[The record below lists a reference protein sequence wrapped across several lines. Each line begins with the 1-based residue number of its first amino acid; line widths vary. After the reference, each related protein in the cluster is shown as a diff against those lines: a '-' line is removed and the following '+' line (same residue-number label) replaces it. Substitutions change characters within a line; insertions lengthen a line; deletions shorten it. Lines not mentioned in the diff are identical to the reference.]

1 MKREDEHGIFYGY
14 FVVAAAFLIM
24 VVMWT
29 VFYAFGVFFKPILNE
44 FGWSRA
50 MTSGAFSLCSITMGL
65 LGIAMGG
72 LNDRFGPRMVMSVCG
87 LLLGIGYLLMSQ
99 LEALWQLY
107 LSFGL
112 ILGTGMGGG
121 FVPLMTTVVRWFV
134 LRRGMMTGIVTAG
147 IGIGALIGPPI
158 ANGLI
163 STHGWR
169 ISYIILGSIV
179 LVVIVLSA
187 QLLRRDPSQLGQ
199 LAYGENQSSRKGSNP
214 RNGGLSLGEAI
225 HTRPF
230 WVLFAMIFCFGF
242 GVFSIMVHIA
252 AHATELGVSPAGAAN
267 ILATIGGVSIIGKVL
282 LGRAADIIGSR
293 KVFLIG
299 FSLMAAALF
308 WLVPAKMAWMLY
320 AFAVFFGFAYG
331 GCVVA
336 ESPLVA
342 VLFGLESHGLIL
354 GVIAFGFTVGGA
366 FGPWLTGYIFDVTSS
381 YQTAFLGCAVL
392 SLLGLVLTAVLN
404 PGRVDRK
411 NEEEKEGHP
420 RL

>member
-14 FVVAAAFLIM
+14 FVVGAAFLIM
-24 VVMWT
+24 VVMWA
-29 VFYAFGVFFKPILNE
+29 VFYAFGVFFKPILSE

-50 MTSGAFSLCSITMGL
+50 ITSGAFSLCSITMGL

-72 LNDRFGPRMVMSVCG
+72 LNDRFGPRIVMSVCG

-112 ILGTGMGGG
+112 ILGAGMGGG
-121 FVPLMTTVVRWFV
+121 FVPLMTTVARWFV
-134 LRRGMMTGIVTAG
+134 LRRGMMTGVVAAG
-147 IGIGALIGPPI
+147 IGIGALIGPPA

-163 STHGWR
+163 STYGWR

-179 LVVIVLSA
+179 LAVIVLSA
-187 QLLRRDPSQLGQ
+187 QLLRRDPSQLRQ
-199 LAYGENQSSRKGSNP
+199 FAYGANQNGEKGMHT
-214 RNGGLSLGEAI
+214 RNEGISLGEAI
-225 HTRPF
+225 HTSPF

-242 GVFSIMVHIA
+242 CVFSIMVHIA
-252 AHATELGVSPAGAAN
+252 AHATELGISRASAAN
-267 ILATIGGVSIIGKVL
+267 ILATIGGLSILGKVL
-282 LGRAADIIGSR
+282 LGRIADNIGSR

-299 FSLMAAALF
+299 FSLMAAALL
-308 WLVPAKMAWMLY
+308 WLVPAKMTWMLY
-320 AFAVFFGFAYG
+320 AFACIFGFAYG

-342 VLFGLESHGLIL
+342 VLFGLDSHGLIL

-366 FGPWLTGYIFDVTSS
+366 LGPWLTGHIFDVTSS
-381 YQTAFLGCAVL
+381 YETAFLGCAIL
-392 SLLGLVLTAVLN
+392 SFLGLILTAALK
-404 PGRVDRK
+404 PERVSRF
-411 NEEEKEGHP
+411 
-420 RL
+420 L

>member
-1 MKREDEHGIFYGY
+1 MKREDERGIFYGY

-50 MTSGAFSLCSITMGL
+50 TTSGAFSLCSITMGL

-72 LNDRFGPRMVMSVCG
+72 LNDKFGPRIVMSVCG
-87 LLLGIGYLLMSQ
+87 LLLGTGYLLMSKLQ
-99 LEALWQLY
+99 ALWQLY

-112 ILGTGMGGG
+112 ILGIGMGGS

-147 IGIGALIGPPI
+147 IGIGALIGPPV

-163 STHGWR
+163 STYGWR
-169 ISYIILGSIV
+169 ISYTILGIIV
-179 LVVIVLSA
+179 LAVIVLSA

-199 LAYGENQSSRKGSNP
+199 LAYGENEGCRKVSNP
-214 RNGGLSLGEAI
+214 GNGGLSLGEAI

-230 WVLFAMIFCFGF
+230 WVLFTMIFCFGF

-252 AHATELGVSPAGAAN
+252 AHATELGISPSSAAN

-282 LGRAADIIGSR
+282 LGRVADTIGSR

-299 FSLMAAALF
+299 FSLMAVALL
-308 WLVPAKMAWMLY
+308 WLVPSRMAWMLY
-320 AFAVFFGFAYG
+320 AFAVLFGFAYG

-342 VLFGLESHGLIL
+342 ALFGLESHGLIL

-381 YQTAFLGCAVL
+381 YQAAFLGCAVL
-392 SLLGLVLTAVLN
+392 SLVGLFLTAVLK
-404 PGRVDRK
+404 PGRVNR
-411 NEEEKEGHP
+411 NNQ
-420 RL
+420 

>member
-1 MKREDEHGIFYGY
+1 MKREDEQGMFYGY
-14 FVVAAAFLIM
+14 LVVAAAFLIM

-72 LNDRFGPRMVMSVCG
+72 LNDKFGPRIVMSVCG
-87 LLLGIGYLLMSQ
+87 LLLGTGYLLMSR

-112 ILGTGMGGG
+112 ILGIGMGGG

-163 STHGWR
+163 STYGWR
-169 ISYIILGSIV
+169 LSYTILGIIV
-179 LVVIVLSA
+179 LAVIVLSA

-199 LAYGENQSSRKGSNP
+199 VAYGENQSNQKGSNP
-214 RNGGLSLGEAI
+214 GNGGLSLREAAR
-225 HTRPF
+225 TRPF

-252 AHATELGVSPAGAAN
+252 AHATELGISPANAAN

-282 LGRAADIIGSR
+282 FGRAADIIGSR

-336 ESPLVA
+336 EPPLVA

-366 FGPWLTGYIFDVTSS
+366 VGPWLTGHIFDVTSS
-381 YQTAFLGCAVL
+381 YQTAFLGCALL
-392 SLLGLVLTAVLN
+392 SLLGLILTAILK
-404 PGRVDRK
+404 PGRVDRINQK
-411 NEEEKEGHP
+411 EKGRH
-420 RL
+420 